1 MKLESGGLKALT
13 PWATW
18 RMERLETR
26 RVIVN
31 KKRATV
37 RIENVK
43 CLLTEWTWTLN
54 WIIYCRSLCMSADHY
69 ELCKCQWLLNP
80 ENSPVEPCTAKSQLA
95 HHNHIGCFT
104 GATFLSWKR
113 NIDEHYL
120 LFTVKRTL
128 ILESQVAKGSS
139 LKLIHTLCQ
148 KLQVTDKVDE
158 WGFDLTVKLGTAH
171 ASMTLI
177 RWQNMGKV
185 KENSRMCIKNTFKL
199 LGVILSLKEWYWYI
213 TTKHSLV
220 SDLWL
225 TRLYTSKYAMNT
237 MVSIANFPIRV
248 KRLLTHRFK
257 CY

>member
-139 LKLIHTLCQ
+139 L
-148 KLQVTDKVDE
+148 
-158 WGFDLTVKLGTAH
+158 GTAH

-177 RWQNMGKV
+177 RWQNVGKV

-220 SDLWL
+220 SNLWL

>member
-1 MKLESGGLKALT
+1 
-13 PWATW
+13 
-18 RMERLETR
+18 
-26 RVIVN
+26 
-31 KKRATV
+31 
-37 RIENVK
+37 
-43 CLLTEWTWTLN
+43 
-54 WIIYCRSLCMSADHY
+54 MSADHY

-104 GATFLSWKR
+104 FLSWKR
-113 NIDEHYL
+113 NILWYNTFI
-120 LFTVKRTL
+120 FTVKHTL

-148 KLQVTDKVDE
+148 KLQVTDEVDE

-177 RWQNMGKV
+177 RWQNVGKV

-199 LGVILSLKEWYWYI
+199 LGVILSLKKRYRYI

-237 MVSIANFPIRV
+237 KVSIANFPIRV

>member
-139 LKLIHTLCQ
+139 L
-148 KLQVTDKVDE
+148 
-158 WGFDLTVKLGTAH
+158 GTAH

-177 RWQNMGKV
+177 RWQNVGKV

>member
-1 MKLESGGLKALT
+1 MTRTDEPLLPPLLMRAQKSPYLSGSQLWCKIDRKEQHFNMSIKCFSMKLESGGLKALT

-18 RMERLETR
+18 RIERLETR

-80 ENSPVEPCTAKSQLA
+80 ENSPVEPCSAKSQLA

-128 ILESQVAKGSS
+128 ILESQVATGAS

-148 KLQVTDKVDE
+148 KLQVTDEVDE
-158 WGFDLTVKLGTAH
+158 WRFDLTVKLGTAH

-177 RWQNMGKV
+177 RWQNVGKV
-185 KENSRMCIKNTFKL
+185 KENSRMCIKNTFML
-199 LGVILSLKEWYWYI
+199 LGVMMKCLF
-213 TTKHSLV
+213 
-220 SDLWL
+220 
-225 TRLYTSKYAMNT
+225 
-237 MVSIANFPIRV
+237 IA
-248 KRLLTHRFK
+248 
-257 CY
+257 